1 MKISARNTLKG
12 TIKAIEE
19 GVVNNEVTIEL
30 APNVELTAV
39 VTKASCERLGL
50 QVGGSACAIIKASSV
65 MVGVE

>member
-1 MKISARNTLKG
+1 MKISARNSLTG
-12 TIKAIEE
+12 TITAIEE

-50 QVGGSACAIIKASSV
+50 TVGGSACAIIKASSV
-65 MVGVE
+65 MIGVE